1 VPLSLLV
8 TLEVVRYLQAM
19 FVSWDYD
26 LYNIQLQAPASVQ
39 SSNLNEELGR
49 TNVSEN
55 VYV

>member
-1 VPLSLLV
+1 MPLSLLV